1 MKGVEDEGGGGSEK
15 EEVLAG
21 YKLEDEIV
29 IIRAKEV
36 LVCCWSNKRWA
47 VGVGCLKRVIT
58 AMREAETLERL

>member
-1 MKGVEDEGGGGSEK
+1 MKRGLGGIQVGR
-15 EEVLAG
+15 
-21 YKLEDEIV
+21 EIV

-58 AMREAETLERL
+58 AMREAETP